1 MSPVLSLRILGTA
14 GLTLFVAAAFTPLP
28 HALSRRLA
36 LASSLEPAGAI
47 VVLGGGGVRH
57 DGSLTDISLRRTVYG
72 LDLYRRG
79 LAPLLVFS
87 GSASRHGYVEAE
99 IRAEL
104 ARACGV
110 PPVAILA
117 QPEGHTTSDEAS
129 RVAAL
134 RMTEIVGTALLF
146 VTVNLAVGVATI
158 LALRVAAGWFLSVYF
173 LNDLSLLVLS
183 GLQALLVDSWRH
195 ERGRDQEPL
204 TSGRVGEG

>member
-1 MSPVLSLRILGTA
+1 MSLVLSLRILGTM

-28 HALSRRLA
+28 HALSRRLT
-36 LASSLEPAGAI
+36 LVSSLEPAGAI
-47 VVLGGGGVRH
+47 VVLAGGGVRH

-134 RMTEIVGTALLF
+134 LQRRGIRKILLVVDAEGSRRAAGAFARVGLEAIP
-146 VTVNLAVGVATI
+146 VPADEVSPDGGDSEGS
-158 LALRVAAGWFLSVYF
+158 LALFRRVAIESFAWLYYRVAGYL
-173 LNDLSLLVLS
+173 
-183 GLQALLVDSWRH
+183 
-195 ERGRDQEPL
+195 
-204 TSGRVGEG
+204 

>member
-14 GLTLFVAAAFTPLP
+14 GLTLFVVAAFTPLP
-28 HALSRRLA
+28 RALSRRLT

-47 VVLGGGGVRH
+47 VVLGGGGVKH

-87 GSASRHGYVEAE
+87 GPASRNGYVEAE

-110 PPVAILA
+110 PPVAILV

-129 RVAAL
+129 RIAAL
-134 RMTEIVGTALLF
+134 LQRRGIRKILLVVDAEGSRRAAGVFARVGLEAIPVPADDVSPHGEDPEGSLALLR
-146 VTVNLAVGVATI
+146 
-158 LALRVAAGWFLSVYF
+158 RVAIESLGWLYYRVAGYL
-173 LNDLSLLVLS
+173 
-183 GLQALLVDSWRH
+183 
-195 ERGRDQEPL
+195 
-204 TSGRVGEG
+204 